1 MVFFFDSNEGMVKL
15 GTRLGLGWG
24 NEMGDGDCG
33 EEGGREEELK
43 NERSEQV
50 ANVIAVFIVLSS
62 H

>member
-1 MVFFFDSNEGMVKL
+1 MKP

-24 NEMGDGDCG
+24 NEMGEGECG

-43 NERSEQV
+43 DERSKQV
-50 ANVIAVFIVLSS
+50 AIVIAVFIVLSS